1 VLLTVFAPA
10 SFFYDALKFT
20 GRLWIAPFDWAL
32 KKLNPNYVN
41 DVTNKKD
48 QIASSIKNKADK
60 SIFTMSSF
68 IAK

>member
-1 VLLTVFAPA
+1 MATFAPA
-10 SFFYDALKFT
+10 CMFYDALKFT
-20 GRLWIAPFDWAL
+20 GRLWIAPVDWTL
-32 KKLNPNYVN
+32 RKFNPNYVN

-48 QIASSIKNKADK
+48 QIASHLKQKADK